1 MSKKEKTIDEI
12 MSLMSECPLPAV
24 GDDFLNNGP
33 RYLEL
38 SNEEIEKRANIIAMK
53 AEEKGLCALDPEER
67 EYYKYYLFKR
77 AYKLNSKGEAVK
89 PIHASIADLVL
100 CDLRI
105 FILYN
110 DPYIYDPRDGTYKL
124 DNNAQELRHRI
135 RSFLNREFVEDKT
148 ICSICN
154 LIMNDRRY
162 MIRADQ
168 VNNRPA
174 HWIHFKNGYYDYLDD
189 VVRPHDPD
197 YYDINVNPHEYS
209 PGRYP
214 CNYKYVEKGKG
225 LLKEVVESPLIFDTW
240 IEKAIP
246 DYNDRIMLY
255 QYIAYAMTLRTD
267 EQKFLLICGPGGTG
281 KSTLLKL
288 IEEILG
294 RANVSGISL
303 QGLQERFAPVGLFLK
318 QANICADIPLTALTE
333 IDMIKKLTGE
343 DTITADRKMKS
354 FISFRS
360 YARLFF
366 SANSI
371 PYIDEQTNALYRRML
386 ILKMDNVPDSVDRG
400 LYEKLRA
407 EIPNIITKLME
418 EIYCS
423 AGEIDIS
430 EKCKKSVREAHKDS
444 DSVVAFL
451 DDRCIDDPDART
463 SRRKLYDAYKNYC
476 YSEGRKKIT
485 PNGFYKVLNDKGY
498 KQIKG
503 KTRDFIGI
511 KLTKV
516 IPFINKSTANTETD
530 TASNGS

>member
-1 MSKKEKTIDEI
+1 
-12 MSLMSECPLPAV
+12 MSECPLPAV

-110 DPYIYDPRDGTYKL
+110 DLYIYDPRDGAYKL
-124 DNNAQELRHRI
+124 DNDAQELRHRI
-135 RSFLNREFVEDKT
+135 RSFLNREFIEDKT

-154 LIMNDRRY
+154 LILNDRRFN
-162 MIRADQ
+162 IGADRI
-168 VNNRPA
+168 NNRPKD
-174 HWIHFKNGYYDYLDD
+174 WIHFKNGYYDLKND
-189 VVRPHDPD
+189 VIRPHNPD
-197 YYDINVNPHEYS
+197 YNEISVIPWEYS
-209 PGRYP
+209 PGCYP
-214 CNYKYVEKGKG
+214 GNYKYIEKGKG
-225 LLKEVVESPLIFDTW
+225 LLKEAVESPLIFDTW

-303 QGLQERFAPVGLFLK
+303 QGLQERFAPAGLFLK
-318 QANICADIPLTALTE
+318 QANICADIPLSALNE
-333 IDMIKKLTGE
+333 VDMIKKLTGE
-343 DTITADRKMKS
+343 DTVSADRKFKS
-354 FISFRS
+354 PFSFRS

-371 PYIDEQTNALYRRML
+371 PYIDEKTNAFYRRML
-386 ILKMDNVPDSVDRG
+386 ILKMVNVPDTIDRD
-400 LYEKLRA
+400 LFEKLRA
-407 EIPNIITKLME
+407 EIPNIITKITE
-418 EIYCS
+418 ELYCS
-423 AGEIDIS
+423 SGAIDIS
-430 EKCKKSVREAHKDS
+430 ENCKESVKTAQKES

-451 DDRCIDDPDART
+451 DDRCESDPDTRVDRRT
-463 SRRKLYDAYKNYC
+463 LYDAYKNYC
-476 YSEGRKKIT
+476 FTEGRKELT
-485 PNGFYKVLNDKGY
+485 PNGFYKALNNKGFV
-498 KQIKG
+498 QVKG
-503 KTRDFIGI
+503 KTRDIIGLKI
-511 KLTKV
+511 TTV
-516 IPFINKSTANTETD
+516 ISFPNVANR
-530 TASNGS
+530 